1 MSTLKLFWNI
11 TWRAAIGIFAAA
23 WLAQAFFAMLF
34 AGFGY
39 AATVINPAGR
49 TLSPAYVL
57 QALLAVFVLTLV
69 GGVAGGFFS
78 LPVGLFLGVSSGL
91 LVSVI
96 TRLFFYPLRDASL
109 YRRSVS
115 LVLFVYSTLGSWV
128 GFMALYLLI
137 SRDHTFH
144 SPLVPGL
151 ALLAALIAGGCALV
165 VARWIARGYIMTSQ
179 AHSS

>member
-1 MSTLKLFWNI
+1 MSTFKLFWNI
-11 TWRAAIGIFAAA
+11 TWRATAGIFAAA

-49 TLSPAYVL
+49 PLSSAYIL

-109 YRRSVS
+109 YRWCVG
-115 LVLFVYSTLGSWV
+115 LVLFVYSTLGSWA

-137 SRDHTFH
+137 SRENTLH

-165 VARWIARGYIMTSQ
+165 VARWIAGGYIEASQ
-179 AHSS
+179 AQSS